1 MKPSSFSWLLSANST
16 ASQRYVTSVPPCW
29 AMSSTVRT
37 LVARS
42 TARPPKATAV
52 RFRFKVPAM
61 TQPVTMSA
69 KDTATIHSSRL
80 RGPIER
86 SAARAAA
93 GASGEAV
100 TPGGYNR
107 YRNQGKQQDRG
118 QRRNRRGDEP
128 RAEVD
133 RRGRTASAT
142 DTPIGL
148 TEVAVSQRAEE
159 TARLAIPQNIR

>member
-16 ASQRYVTSVPPCW
+16 ASHRKVARVLPCA

-37 LVARS
+37 LVAS
-42 TARPPKATAV
+42 SAARPAKAIAV
-52 RFRFKVPAM
+52 RLRSKVFAM

-80 RGPIER
+80 SDPIER

-93 GASGEAV
+93 GAPGEAV
-100 TPGGYNR
+100 TPGGYNQ
-107 YRNQGKQQDRG
+107 YRKSGSRSIAVSVGTDAATNHDPKLMSR
-118 QRRNRRGDEP
+118 P
-128 RAEVD
+128 YC
-133 RRGRTASAT
+133 SAT

-148 TEVAVSQRAEE
+148 TDVAVSQRAEE